1 MSAVHAPAIHVGGES
16 LNAYLETW
24 TAGHPDR
31 IALAQCLESIAQAGA
46 AIGDVVQRGP
56 LQGKMG
62 AEIGNANADG
72 DQQRALDVI
81 ADQEIVAAL
90 KKADVAYYASEE
102 EEAILTLKADGAFAV
117 AVDPLD
123 GSSNIDADISVGTI
137 FSIFAASPQGATAS
151 FFRPGHEQLGGGY
164 VVYGPHIALVFTLGD
179 GVAHFVLDPATK
191 TFRLI
196 ADRLKIAQS
205 TREYAINASN
215 YRHWIPPIRV
225 FIDDCVAGAGGP
237 HGKDFNMRWVA
248 SLVAETHRIF
258 VRGGVFLYPADERK
272 GYENGRLR
280 LLYEANPIAFLV
292 EQAGGGA
299 TDGSARILDKVAGQL
314 HQRTPLVFGSAEKID
329 RIASYYTDDNF
340 VRSTS
345 PLFGERGLF
354 QI

>member
-1 MSAVHAPAIHVGGES
+1 MSIDAQAPHAEGES
-16 LNAYLETW
+16 LDSYLKSW
-24 TAGHPDR
+24 SAAGPGRDSVAAV
-31 IALAQCLESIAQAGA
+31 IAELAQAGIAIA
-46 AIGDVVQRGP
+46 AVIASGP
-56 LQGKMG
+56 LLGAMG
-62 AEIGNANADG
+62 AEIGQANADG
-72 DQQRALDVI
+72 DKQRKLDII
-81 ADQEIVAAL
+81 ADEAVVAAL
-90 KKADVAYYASEE
+90 RRTSTAYYASEE